1 MAASDAPDSLSHEE
15 QANRL
20 IDTAINQL
28 VMDRVR
34 LASMEPER
42 PDQKSDEAC
51 PQPVS
56 PPGTPLASPRSSSAT
71 FMRAVTGVS
80 RAAPVAPD
88 TSAPVAPDTSARV
101 GRVLESMFLDAMAP
115 DASDGS
121 DAADSDSSGVPVSSD
136 LPLVLYELILEMT
149 PDTPVRAVP
158 VRASPGAP
166 ARRRASTQA
175 TRFVRRPVAFG
186 GSVWSPLMTRAQR
199 LARREFAVWLSEPAA
214 APSSPT
220 TWVAAPVASWGEESG
235 LLTLSLE

>member
-1 MAASDAPDSLSHEE
+1 MAASDAPDPLSHEE

-20 IDTAINQL
+20 IDTSINLL
-28 VMDRVR
+28 VIDRVR

-56 PPGTPLASPRSSSAT
+56 PPGTPLASPRMVSSSAT

-88 TSAPVAPDTSARV
+88 TSARV
-101 GRVLESMFLDAMAP
+101 GRVVRSMFLDAMAP

-121 DAADSDSSGVPVSSD
+121 DAADSDSSGVPVGSD
-136 LPLVLYELILEMT
+136 LPLVLVELILELT
-149 PDTPVRAVP
+149 PDTPVRSVP

-166 ARRRASTQA
+166 PRRRASTQA

-220 TWVAAPVASWGEESG
+220 TWVAVPVASWGEESG